1 MFFGNGSQNEDFIF
15 NGLNLT
21 NSCGEKM
28 FGVISDNEFKFE
40 PPLRIAK
47 ADIVF
52 LGPEKKAYN
61 AVIKSYLSYCLL
73 TWIFSCPKFD
83 KLIKRFHQKPLRTM

>member
-1 MFFGNGSQNEDFIF
+1 MFFGNGSQKDDFIF

-28 FGVISDNEFKFE
+28 FDVISDNEFKFE
-40 PPLRIAK
+40 PPFRIPK

-52 LGPEKKAYN
+52 LRP
-61 AVIKSYLSYCLL
+61 
-73 TWIFSCPKFD
+73 
-83 KLIKRFHQKPLRTM
+83 